1 MNLPNRTWR
10 GLLLP
15 LICALLWWL
24 PAGNAQAAVNC
35 TATMTNV
42 AFGTVD
48 LVAGGTPSPVTA
60 TLNYTCTNN
69 GLTAVQARVCF
80 NIGDGN
86 EGVGNFNPRIM
97 KSGATNTL
105 KFQLYQSTSGTVW
118 GSNGNAA
125 APNPFTVG
133 LSIPAWNLFSGDGR
147 VSGSTTMRGE
157 LIALQTTVPP
167 GAYQDSFAGDHTSIM
182 LTSNLLFMPSDCN
195 SVLLSSK
202 FPFLVSA
209 TVAKSC
215 LVTADP
221 LNFGSVAG
229 LPGAADI
236 DRVSTINVTCTTPT
250 AYTVG
255 LAPSNGA
262 TTGAGVMAPTG
273 GVPGNTDTVPYQ
285 LYRNA
290 GRSSIWGNVTGTN
303 TVAGTGSGLVQALTV
318 YGRVLGASA
327 NVRPDSYLDVVTVTV
342 TY

>member
-1 MNLPNRTWR
+1 MKLSNCTSR

-15 LICALLWWL
+15 FICALLWWL
-24 PAGNAQAAVNC
+24 PAGSAQAAVDC

-48 LVAGGTPSPVTA
+48 LVAGGTPSPATA

-69 GLTAVQARVCF
+69 GLFAEQARVCF

-97 KSGATNTL
+97 KNSAGNTL

-125 APNPFTVG
+125 APNPFTVN
-133 LSIPAWNLFSGDGR
+133 LSIPAWTLFGGNGR
-147 VSGSTTMRGE
+147 VSGSATMRGE
-157 LIALQTTVPP
+157 LVALQSTVPP

-182 LTSNLLFMPSDCN
+182 ITSGSSMPTHCN
-195 SVLLSSK
+195 SAILPGK
-202 FPFLVSA
+202 FPFMVSA

-215 LVTADP
+215 LVTAET
-221 LNFGSVAG
+221 LNFGSVDG
-229 LPGAADI
+229 LPGGAHV
-236 DRVSTINVTCTTPT
+236 DRTSTISVTCTTPT

-262 TTGAGVMAPTG
+262 TNGFGVMAPTG
-273 GVPGNTDTVPYQ
+273 GVPGNADTVPYQ
-285 LYRNA
+285 LYRDS

-303 TVAGTGSGLVQALTV
+303 TVAGTGSGHAQALTV
-318 YGRVLGASA
+318 YGRVLGVSA
-327 NVRPDSYLDVVTVTV
+327 NVRPDSYRDTVTV
-342 TY
+342 IVTY